1 MLSITKSR
9 FAGKKSAYWKYCLMI
24 VSLVL
29 VSIQIQAQNGW
40 TQKANIPTPRAG
52 ATASVINDTIFL
64 IGGWLNNTHSPIN
77 GMYDPSTNTWEV
89 KAPMP
94 TARGFL
100 SSAVVNDTI
109 YTIGGGYPTS
119 TNKNEAYDPATN
131 SWTIKANMNVAR
143 INGRAGVVNGIIY
156 VIAGYPNERS
166 CEAYNTQTNTW
177 TSRSN
182 FPESS
187 GGVVSVAVYNG
198 LVYAFGG
205 GYYNGLKTVYAYN
218 PQTDTW
224 TKKSDMW
231 TPRTVSQA
239 CLVNGKI
246 YVIGGA
252 TSEYNPTDAV
262 EMYNPAT
269 DTWYIKSHMPVPSAF
284 LSCAVVN
291 NKIYVFEG
299 TPDWSGTTGGSKVW
313 EYDPALDPVELPT
326 PVELTSF
333 TAEAL
338 DQKVILRWTTA
349 TELNNH
355 GFEIQRKIVGTDF
368 ATVGFKKGEGT
379 TTNQKEYSYVDK
391 NLADGKYFY
400 RLKQVDFNGQYN
412 FSKTVEVD
420 VRSLDNFTLEQ
431 NYPNPFNP
439 TTTIGYILKEK
450 TATKLIFLNSI
461 GEEVAVLVNEEQ
473 DKGYHK
479 VEWNAENL
487 SSGVYFYQLKAGSY
501 VETKKMILLR

>member
-1 MLSITKSR
+1 MLH
-9 FAGKKSAYWKYCLMI
+9 
-24 VSLVL
+24 
-29 VSIQIQAQNGW
+29 VSIHIQAQNGW
-40 TQKANIPTPRAG
+40 TQKANIPTPRPG
-52 ATASVINDTIFL
+52 ATAGVINDKIFL
-64 IGGWLNNTHSPIN
+64 IGGWPNSNTAVN
-77 GMYDPSTNTWEV
+77 EVYDPSTNTWES
-89 KAPMP
+89 KTLMP

-109 YTIGGGYPTS
+109 YTIGGGYPTP
-119 TNKNEAYDPATN
+119 TNKNEAYNPATN

-166 CEAYNTQTNTW
+166 CEAYNPQTNTW

-182 FPESS
+182 FPESI
-187 GGVVSVAVYNG
+187 GGVVSVAVFNE
-198 LVYAFGG
+198 LVYVFGG

-224 TKKSDMW
+224 TKKSDML

-262 EMYNPAT
+262 EEYDPAN
-269 DTWYIKSHMPVPSAF
+269 DTWTTKSPMPVASAF

-299 TPDWSGTTGGSKVW
+299 VPDWSGTTGGLKVW
-313 EYDPALDPVELPT
+313 EYDPAYVI

-333 TAEAL
+333 TATANGKEVTL
-338 DQKVILRWTTA
+338 NWSTA
-349 TELNNH
+349 TELNNQ
-355 GFEIQRKIVGTDF
+355 GFEVQRKFGPSDF
-368 ATVGFKKGEGT
+368 VTIGSVRGNGT
-379 TTNQKEYSYVDK
+379 TTSPNQYSFVDK
-391 NLADGKYFY
+391 LVNPGKYFY
-400 RLKQVDFNGQYN
+400 RLKQTDFNGTFEY
-412 FSKTVEVD
+412 SKEIEVEVR
-420 VRSLDNFTLEQ
+420 VLDNFTLEQ

-439 TTTIGYILKEK
+439 ITTIGYVLQEK
-450 TATKLIFLNSI
+450 SNAKLTLLNAI
-461 GEEVAVLVNEEQ
+461 GEEIAVLVNEEQ

-479 VEWNAENL
+479 VELNAENL
-487 SSGVYFYQLKAGSY
+487 PSGVYLYKLQAGSF
-501 VETKKMILLR
+501 VATKKFVLIK